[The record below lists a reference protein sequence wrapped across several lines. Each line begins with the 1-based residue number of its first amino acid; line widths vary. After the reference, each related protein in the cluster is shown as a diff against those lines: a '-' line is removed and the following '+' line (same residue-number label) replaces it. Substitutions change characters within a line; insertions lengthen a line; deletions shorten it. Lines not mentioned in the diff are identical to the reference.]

1 MPDWETRAVVIR
13 CFGSPVQQ
21 FVKFKLTRSTRVSSL
36 TSCDSTSLEA
46 VVRSRSWSLT
56 TYWLTSIW
64 VAIVEQGRFGVPV
77 APILSWPC
85 RLVSQGSVA
94 SGVSLKGL
102 S

>member
-1 MPDWETRAVVIR
+1 MVIR

-21 FVKFKLTRSTRVSSL
+21 FVKFKLTRPIRVSSL

-46 VVRSRSWSLT
+46 IVRSRSWSLT
-56 TYWLTSIW
+56 TYWFTSIW

-77 APILSWPC
+77 ARVCLGPC
-85 RLVSQGSVA
+85 RLFSQGSVA

-102 S
+102 A